1 MATLQENI
9 RRVNSDFQAIKAKI
23 VEKGVEV
30 ADGTKTSEYAS
41 KVDAVYEAG
50 KKAVGEVLKFA
61 DVASTAYRSIVPN
74 GVEPFA
80 KVSKIGG
87 MTYKSKNLFE
97 YPYANTTLTSAGITF
112 TDNGDGSITLN
123 GTNDGVNNSAFYIYK
138 KDKQVTLSAGTYTTS
153 IANYNGGAII
163 IMGLSDDYYVLT
175 NKPLTVDKDTD
186 FQIYIQV
193 SKGNTTVFNNVT
205 IYPMLN
211 EGSTPLPYEP
221 YFAGLRS
228 AKVDEL
234 KSKGANLFEYPY
246 YSKTTTSAGITF
258 TDNGDGS
265 ITINGTNDGT
275 GNSAFFIY
283 HDTKPTHL
291 PAGTY
296 TASAFGSNGEI
307 FGSIQFIAYGFGSW
321 VNMENSASFDK
332 DLFCGIYIQIPE
344 WQTNVYNNVTIY
356 PMLNEGSTAL
366 PYKQY
371 KGTLDTLAIPEAVKS
386 LEGYGLG
393 LNTEY
398 YNYID
403 FERKVFVQK
412 IKEVV
417 FTGDET
423 VEKYPYGNYD
433 SVIRFIGAWFDD
445 GRPESVGTG
454 HMLCSHFNIGQ
465 LKPNCVSIGS
475 GNRRGSFWIDPSFF
489 TTETTNAEYEATLKA
504 WLAEQYANGNPVTV
518 VYELATPIETDI
530 SAYLTDEYIEVEG
543 GGTISAVNEYNYD
556 APTNISYLIDRQGG

>member
-1 MATLQENI
+1 MMTIAEQIL
-9 RRVNSDFQAIKAKI
+9 RAK
-23 VEKGVEV
+23 
-30 ADGTKTSEYAS
+30 DDY
-41 KVDAVYEAG
+41 DAVYEAG
-50 KKAVGEVLKFA
+50 KKSVGEVLKFT
-61 DVASTAYRSIVPN
+61 DVSFSTYRSTVPN

-80 KVSKIGG
+80 RVNKIGG

-97 YPYANTTLTSAGITF
+97 YPYADTTWTSNGITF

-123 GTNDGVNNSAFYIYK
+123 GTNNGVNNSAFYIYK
-138 KDKQVTLSAGTYTTS
+138 KPKQVTLSAGTYTTS
-153 IANYNGGAII
+153 IANYNGGAIM
-163 IMGLSDDYYVLT
+163 IMGLSDNYYVLT
-175 NKPLTVDKDTD
+175 NQPLTIDKDTD

-193 SKGNTTVFNNVT
+193 PKGNTTVF
-205 IYPMLN
+205 
-211 EGSTPLPYEP
+211 
-221 YFAGLRS
+221 
-228 AKVDEL
+228 D
-234 KSKGANLFEYPY
+234 
-246 YSKTTTSAGITF
+246 
-258 TDNGDGS
+258 
-265 ITINGTNDGT
+265 
-275 GNSAFFIY
+275 
-283 HDTKPTHL
+283 
-291 PAGTY
+291 
-296 TASAFGSNGEI
+296 
-307 FGSIQFIAYGFGSW
+307 
-321 VNMENSASFDK
+321 
-332 DLFCGIYIQIPE
+332 
-344 WQTNVYNNVTIY
+344 NVTIY

-366 PYKQY
+366 PYEPYFAGLRSASVSELKSEGANLAHSLSAGANTTITDGVVTQIRADTYNTIYLKALLYEGSKLQSSSVVKSLYETGVHSVTFNKKGAENRLVFGINGSAFDTTINIDITDLPIGEYTSSANFTNITQGSISWKDTMLNIGSVAIPY
-371 KGTLDTLAIPEAVKS
+371 KPYVGTLDTLAIPEAVKS

-393 LNTEY
+393 LNAEY

-412 IKEVV
+412 IKKVV

-433 SVIRFIGAWFDD
+433 GVIRFIGAWFDD

-504 WLAEQYANGNPVTV
+504 WLKEQYDNGNPVTV

-543 GGTISAVNEYNYD
+543 GGTISAVNEYGYD
-556 APTNISYLIDRQGG
+556 APTNISYLIDSQGVKYG